1 MLLALDVGNSNLKIG
16 AWDGTRLVASWRVM
30 SRREQ
35 TADEYGLFLETVLG
49 TRGLRTQDVT
59 GIAIA
64 NVVPPVQQTLEW
76 MCERHFGLSPFV
88 VEGTTNPGIVLAVDY
103 PGEVGADRIV
113 NAVAAVAR
121 YGAPL
126 ICVDLGTA
134 TKFNCVNGRG
144 EFIGGAIA
152 PGIRSSLDALLS
164 RAARL
169 FHVELVRPK
178 DVIGRN
184 TITNIQS
191 GFVYGY
197 ASMVD
202 GMIERIRDEM
212 GGAPPVVATGGL
224 APLVGDVAR
233 TIEHIHP
240 DLTLE
245 GLRLMWERAG
255 EADRSV
261 GGTPRA

>member
-1 MLLALDVGNSNLKIG
+1 VLLTLDVGNTNLKIG
-16 AWDGTRLVASWRVM
+16 AWDGERLAASWRVV

-35 TADEYGLFLETVLG
+35 TADEYGLFLDTLLR
-49 TRGLRTQDVT
+49 TRGLGRQDVT

-64 NVVPPVQQTLEW
+64 NVVPPVQTTLDA
-76 MCERHFGLSPFV
+76 MCEQHFGLSPFV
-88 VEGTTNPGIVLAVDY
+88 VDPAVDPGIALAVDHAA
-103 PGEVGADRIV
+103 EIGADRIV

-134 TKFNCVNGRG
+134 TKFNCVNTRG
-144 EFIGGAIA
+144 QFIGGAIA

-184 TITNIQS
+184 TVTNLQS

-202 GMIERIRDEM
+202 GMIDRIRSEM
-212 GGAPPVVATGGL
+212 GGTPPVVATGGL
-224 APLVGDVAR
+224 ASLVADVAR
-233 TIEHIHP
+233 SIDYVHP

-245 GLRLMWERAG
+245 GLRILY
-255 EADRSV
+255 DRSRS
-261 GGTPRA
+261 GR

>member
-1 MLLALDVGNSNLKIG
+1 MLLTLDVGNTNLKIG
-16 AWDGTRLVASWRVM
+16 AWDGERLLASWRVV
-30 SRREQ
+30 SRRDQ
-35 TADEYGLFLETVLG
+35 TADEYGLFLDTLLR
-49 TRGLRTQDVT
+49 TRGLRAQDVT

-64 NVVPPVQQTLEW
+64 NVVPPVQPTLDW
-76 MCERHFGLSPFV
+76 MCESHFGITPFV
-88 VEGTTNPGIVLAVDY
+88 VDPSVNPGIAVVVDHA
-103 PGEVGADRIV
+103 GEVGADRIV

-134 TKFNCVNGRG
+134 TKFNCVNTRG
-144 EFIGGAIA
+144 EFIGGAIG
-152 PGIRSSLDALLS
+152 PGIRTSLDALLS

-184 TITNIQS
+184 TVTNIQS

-202 GMIERIRDEM
+202 GMIDRIRGEM
-212 GGAPPVVATGGL
+212 GGSPPVVATGGL
-224 APLVGDVAR
+224 APLVADVAR
-233 TIEHIHP
+233 TIDHVHP

-245 GLRLMWERAG
+245 GLRLLY
-255 EADRSV
+255 DRSR
-261 GGTPRA
+261 GAR

>member
-1 MLLALDVGNSNLKIG
+1 LLLALDVGNTNLKVG
-16 AWDGTRLVASWRVM
+16 AWEGDRLLASWRVM

-35 TADEYGLFLETVLG
+35 TADEYGLFLDTL
-49 TRGLRTQDVT
+49 LRTRKLRSQDVT

-88 VEGTTNPGIVLAVDY
+88 VDAAANPGMTLIVDY

-121 YGAPL
+121 YGSPL
-126 ICVDLGTA
+126 VCVDLGTA
-134 TKFNCVNGRG
+134 TKFNCVNARG

-169 FHVELVRPK
+169 FHVELLRPK

-184 TITNIQS
+184 TVTNIQS

-197 ASMVD
+197 ACMVD
-202 GMIERIRDEM
+202 GMVERIRTEM
-212 GGAPPVVATGGL
+212 GGTPPVVATGGL
-224 APLVGDVAR
+224 APLIADVSR
-233 TIEHIHP
+233 CIEHVHP

-245 GLRLMWERAG
+245 GLRILYERA
-255 EADRSV
+255 R
-261 GGTPRA
+261 R

>member
-1 MLLALDVGNSNLKIG
+1 MLLAIDVGNTNLKIG
-16 AWDGTRLVASWRVM
+16 VYRGDRLLASWRVV

-35 TADEYGLFLETVLG
+35 TADEYGLFLDTLLR
-49 TRGLRTQDVT
+49 TRGLATRDVS

-76 MCERHFGLSPFV
+76 MCERHFGLTPFV
-88 VEGTTNPGIVLAVDY
+88 VEPGVTPGLVLAVEH
-103 PGEVGADRIV
+103 PAEVGADRVV
-113 NAVAAVAR
+113 NAVAAAAL
-121 YGAPL
+121 YGPPL

-134 TKFNCVNGRG
+134 TKFNCVNAAG

-152 PGIRSSLDALLS
+152 PGIRTSLDALLA

-191 GFVYGY
+191 GFVHGY
-197 ASMVD
+197 ACMVD
-202 GMIERIRDEM
+202 GMVERLRAEM
-212 GGAPPVVATGGL
+212 GGAPKVVATGGL
-224 APLVGDVAR
+224 APLVADVAR
-233 TIEHIHP
+233 SIEHVHP

-245 GLRLMWERAG
+245 GLRLLYRAHHPG
-255 EADRSV
+255 PDVDTR
-261 GGTPRA
+261 

>member
-1 MLLALDVGNSNLKIG
+1 MLLALDVGNTNLKIG
-16 AWDGTRLVASWRVM
+16 AWEGDRLLASWRVM

-35 TADEYGLFLETVLG
+35 TADEYGLFLDTL
-49 TRGLRTQDVT
+49 LRTRRLQSQDVT

-88 VEGTTNPGIVLAVDY
+88 VDGATNPGMTLVVDY

-121 YGAPL
+121 YGSPL
-126 ICVDLGTA
+126 VCVDLGTA

-152 PGIRSSLDALLS
+152 PGIRTSLDALLS

-184 TITNIQS
+184 TVTNIQS

-197 ASMVD
+197 ACLVD
-202 GMIERIRDEM
+202 GMVERIRTEM
-212 GGAPPVVATGGL
+212 GGTPPVVATGGL
-224 APLVGDVAR
+224 APLMADVSR
-233 TIEHIHP
+233 SIEHVHP

-245 GLRLMWERAG
+245 GLRILYERA
-255 EADRSV
+255 R
-261 GGTPRA
+261 R